1 MEGFDES
8 QLILPGQKFPSPAD
22 VKILSL
28 NFLTRAMALASSMR
42 LSTFRSQIAS
52 WQRSGV

>member
-28 NFLTRAMALASSMR
+28 NFLTRVMALESSMR
-42 LSTFRSQIAS
+42 HSTFRSQIAS
-52 WQRSGV
+52 WQRNGV